1 MRCLRVDL
9 SGLGDSPTRPGRT
22 EGVEFPADGL
32 EDVAQ
37 IRREITA
44 AFGPQILVVGL
55 CSGGHYALESA
66 LADPVLSV
74 CVVNPAISIYPWDV
88 QPERRFEPNEGAAIL
103 DSGSAHPL
111 ISKTMA
117 KLAPLRDAARRSPVG
132 WWVLKRFFVK
142 VSPAQIFE
150 RLTQSGAQVLV
161 VAGGTEDRR
170 LREGQQRRFRSL
182 TRQGSFS
189 LEVFPDLEHSLLERS
204 GRGLVFGSCTNFWC
218 AVSPAGPRPHPDRSA
233 GVLRVR
239 TDGGAVL
246 GHPDPGCARFDG
258 DHALLGPSPG
268 PSRSMRERHARERG
282 RPFAA
287 PWPWSSEETPVST
300 RPAGSRPSG
309 DVADSSGRTSS
320 WAPHLP

>member
-1 MRCLRVDL
+1 MSSAAAVHRAVDGPGIVERPLTIGPLGLFGVLSEREDRVEAPAPTALFFNAGRIGHQGPARVWVDLARASAADGVRCLRVDL

-204 GRGLVFGSCTNFWC
+204 GRELVFGIMHEFL
-218 AVSPAGPRPHPDRSA
+218 VRGVAGGTTTASGQIGGRPSRPH
-233 GVLRVR
+233 
-239 TDGGAVL
+239 
-246 GHPDPGCARFDG
+246 
-258 DHALLGPSPG
+258 
-268 PSRSMRERHARERG
+268 
-282 RPFAA
+282 
-287 PWPWSSEETPVST
+287 
-300 RPAGSRPSG
+300 
-309 DVADSSGRTSS
+309 
-320 WAPHLP
+320 